1 MADKA
6 RRATDKRLKEIEEK
20 LVDVYTQ
27 AEKEMRKKWDE
38 YMAQGQARLDNL
50 YALYKSA
57 PEGDEKKTALKKY
70 QDAFQS
76 FTLKNRWY
84 SDMVNQITFHL
95 AQTNDLAVKYINGQ
109 LSDIYRWNYNQSI
122 PEIANTKI
130 RFDIVDE
137 ATVKRLIEQG
147 EIVLPKKKVDY
158 AKDMTWNR
166 RQINSSILQGILQ
179 GESVDQ
185 IAKRL
190 MPIVNNNRKAAYRTA
205 RTLITGS
212 ENRGRLDRYKDLES
226 QGAIMHK
233 IWIATAD
240 GRTRDWHIDID
251 GQEVP
256 IDDVFIDG
264 HGNELEYPGDPGAEP
279 ETVYNCRCSM
289 RSQFIGMRQPNG
301 RIRYMPQHEHNG
313 LHQKQIADERRRRE
327 EEEG

>member
-6 RRATDKRLKEIEEK
+6 RRATDKRLKEIEKK

-27 AEKEMRKKWDE
+27 AEKEMREKWNE
-38 YMAQGQARLDNL
+38 YMIQGQARLDNL
-50 YALYKSA
+50 YALYKST

-70 QDAFQS
+70 QDALQS

-84 SDMVNQITFHL
+84 SDMVDQISIHL
-95 AQTNDLAVKYINGQ
+95 ARTNDFAIKYINGQ
-109 LSDIYRWNYNQSI
+109 LSDVYRWNYNQTI
-122 PEIANTKI
+122 PEIASVDI

-137 ATVKRLIEQG
+137 ATIKRLIEQG
-147 EIVLPKKKVDY
+147 EVKLPQKKLDY
-158 AKDMTWNR
+158 SKDIPWNR
-166 RQINSSILQGILQ
+166 KQINSSILQGILQ
-179 GESVDQ
+179 GESIDQ

-190 MPIVNNNRKAAYRTA
+190 LPIVDNNRKAAYRTA
-205 RTLITGS
+205 RTLVTGA

-240 GRTRDWHIDID
+240 GRTRDWHINID

-256 IDDVFIDG
+256 TDDVFIDG

-289 RSQFIGMRQPNG
+289 RSQFIGMRQSNG
-301 RIRYMPQHEHNG
+301 RIKYMPQYKHDG
-313 LHQKQIADERRRRE
+313 LHQKQISAEIKRRE
-327 EEEG
+327 EEEE